1 MRGRVGVRTAVLARG
16 RVRFRAAARGGRAR
30 GDARWPRVE
39 LAFRWLGA
47 PKKESRKIRV
57 SLLCPLSKA
66 FGVVQP
72 GPFDKK
78 KTRTKIMTKIHV
90 PIIRFQRAV

>member
-1 MRGRVGVRTAVLARG
+1 LSQRLL
-16 RVRFRAAARGGRAR
+16 GG
-30 GDARWPRVE
+30 
-39 LAFRWLGA
+39 
-47 PKKESRKIRV
+47 
-57 SLLCPLSKA
+57 
-66 FGVVQP
+66 VQP